1 MVKSK
6 SQGQPRF
13 KGKGLHKNGIPESV
27 AHLIGATL
35 EIVGMGVEGEVS
47 RTQKASWIAVTLKSH
62 PILNMH
68 EGGVRGE

>member
-1 MVKSK
+1 M
-6 SQGQPRF
+6 
-13 KGKGLHKNGIPESV
+13 

-35 EIVGMGVEGEVS
+35 ERVGMGVEGEVS

>member
-1 MVKSK
+1 M
-6 SQGQPRF
+6 
-13 KGKGLHKNGIPESV
+13 
-27 AHLIGATL
+27 AHLIGATS
-35 EIVGMGVEGEVS
+35 ERVGMGVEGEVS